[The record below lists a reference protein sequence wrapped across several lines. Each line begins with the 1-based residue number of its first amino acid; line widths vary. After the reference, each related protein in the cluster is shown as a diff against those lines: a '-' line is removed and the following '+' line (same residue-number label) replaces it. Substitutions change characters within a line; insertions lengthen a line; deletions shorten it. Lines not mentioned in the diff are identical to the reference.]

1 MKTKVIIFA
10 ALAVLP
16 CLCACNRLAKE
27 RRFAADCMNEEVVAD
42 STTVVATVKQGR
54 LAGYRTAG
62 VNIFKGIP
70 YAKARRFMAPE
81 APDVWTGIRSCRAY
95 GPTCPQAIRTGWQ
108 SDEAAFAFNWN
119 DGHAGEDCLR
129 LNIWTRGLGDH
140 KKRPVMVWLHGGGF
154 AAGSG
159 QELPAYDG
167 TNLAR
172 EGDVVVVTVNHRL
185 NVLGFL
191 DLSAFGE
198 KYGKSGNA
206 GLLDLVESLRW
217 IKDNIRSFGGDPDN
231 VTIFGQSG
239 GGGKVSTLLAM
250 PAAKGLFH
258 KAIIESG
265 SQLKCMDREYSR
277 RIGIDVVKKLELN
290 ASNIGRIAEIPYE
303 RLLAAGEEAIK
314 EEKAEALKRGWKGFI
329 FGWGPVVD
337 GDILPQHP
345 FSPAAPAQSKDIPI
359 IIGTTLNEFCASAYV
374 PALRNLP
381 EEAVMK
387 QVRQRY
393 GNLTDDYLKAFG
405 EAYPGYKPN
414 DLLDID
420 LTFRPMAIE
429 QARLKEAQHGA
440 PVYMYLFTWQ
450 SPAMNGIWRATHCM
464 EIPFVF
470 DNTALQ
476 AGMTGNGLQARAL
489 AKKMSRAWIN
499 FAKTGKPTAHDLPAW
514 EPYTGTKGA
523 TLLFDNT
530 CAMRYNHDTKLIK
543 IARQCPQ
550 KPK

>member
-1 MKTKVIIFA
+1 MKTKRIVA
-10 ALAVLP
+10 ALAALA
-16 CLCACNRLAKE
+16 CLHACGHLTKE
-27 RRFAADCMNEEVVAD
+27 GRTAAENTSEVVAD
-42 STTVVATVKQGR
+42 STTIVAKVKQGEI
-54 LAGYRTAG
+54 AGYQTMG
-62 VNIFKGIP
+62 VNVFKGVP
-70 YAKARRFMAPE
+70 YAKAERFMPPT
-81 APDVWTGIRSCRAY
+81 APDSWTGVRSCRAY
-95 GPTCPQAIRTGWQ
+95 GPTCPQAVRTGWQ
-108 SDEAAFAFNWN
+108 SDEAAFAFNWD

-129 LNIWTRGLGDH
+129 LNIWTRGLADN
-140 KKRPVMVWLHGGGF
+140 KKRAVMVWLHGGGF

-172 EGDVVVVTVNHRL
+172 KGDVVVVTVNHRL

-206 GLLDLVESLRW
+206 GMLDLVEALRW
-217 IKDNIRSFGGDPDN
+217 IKENVESFGGDPDN

-239 GGGKVSTLLAM
+239 GGGKVSTLLAT

-265 SQLKCMDREYSR
+265 SQLKCMEQQYTR
-277 RIGIDVVKKLELN
+277 RIGANVAKRLGLN
-290 ASNIGRIAEIPYE
+290 ASNIDRIAEMPYE
-303 RLLAAGEEAIK
+303 KLLAAGEEAIK
-314 EEKAEALKRGWKGFI
+314 EEKAEALKAGWNGFI

-337 GDILPQHP
+337 GDFLPQHP
-345 FSPAAPAQSKDIPI
+345 FSPAAPAQSKDIPL

-374 PALRNLP
+374 PALRNLS
-381 EEAVMK
+381 EEAVMQ
-387 QVRQRY
+387 QVKQRY
-393 GNLTDDYLKAFG
+393 GNLADDYLKAFA
-405 EAYPGYKPN
+405 EAYPDHKPN
-414 DLLDID
+414 DLLDVD
-420 LTFRPMAIE
+420 LTFRPMAME

-450 SPAMNGIWRATHCM
+450 SPAMNGIWRSIHCM

-476 AGMTGNGLQARAL
+476 GGMTGNGPQARAL
-489 AKKMSRAWIN
+489 AQTMSPAWIN
-499 FAKTGKPTAHDLPAW
+499 FAKTGKPTAGGLPAW
-514 EPYTGTKGA
+514 EAYTAANGA

-530 CAMRYNHDTKLIK
+530 CKMRYNHDAKLVK

-550 KPK
+550 KPL

>member
-1 MKTKVIIFA
+1 MKTKRIVA
-10 ALAVLP
+10 ALAALA
-16 CLCACNRLAKE
+16 CLHACGHLTKE
-27 RRFAADCMNEEVVAD
+27 GRTAAENTSEVVAD
-42 STTVVATVKQGR
+42 STTIVAKVKQGEI
-54 LAGYRTAG
+54 AGYQTMG
-62 VNIFKGIP
+62 VNVFKGVP
-70 YAKARRFMAPE
+70 YAKAERFMPPT
-81 APDVWTGIRSCRAY
+81 APDSWTGVRSCRAY
-95 GPTCPQAIRTGWQ
+95 GPTCPQAVRTGWQ
-108 SDEAAFAFNWN
+108 SDEAAFAFNWD

-129 LNIWTRGLGDH
+129 LNIWTRGLADN
-140 KKRPVMVWLHGGGF
+140 KKRAVMVWLHGGGF

-172 EGDVVVVTVNHRL
+172 KGDVVVVTVNHRL

-206 GLLDLVESLRW
+206 GMLDLVEALRW
-217 IKDNIRSFGGDPDN
+217 IKENVESFGGDPDN

-239 GGGKVSTLLAM
+239 GGGKVSTLLAT

-265 SQLKCMDREYSR
+265 SQLKCMEQQYTR
-277 RIGIDVVKKLELN
+277 RIGANVAKRLGLN
-290 ASNIGRIAEIPYE
+290 ASNIDRIAEMPYE
-303 RLLAAGEEAIK
+303 KLLAAGEEAIK
-314 EEKAEALKRGWKGFI
+314 EEKAEALKAGWNGFI

-337 GDILPQHP
+337 GDFLPQHP
-345 FSPAAPAQSKDIPI
+345 FSPAAPAQSKDIPL

-374 PALRNLP
+374 PALRNLS
-381 EEAVMK
+381 EEAVMQ
-387 QVRQRY
+387 QVKQRY
-393 GNLTDDYLKAFG
+393 GNLADDYLKAFA
-405 EAYPGYKPN
+405 EAYPDHKPN
-414 DLLDID
+414 DLLDVD
-420 LTFRPMAIE
+420 LTFRPMAME

-450 SPAMNGIWRATHCM
+450 SPAMNGIWRSIHCM

-476 AGMTGNGLQARAL
+476 GGMTGNGPQARAL
-489 AKKMSRAWIN
+489 AQTMSQTWIN
-499 FAKTGKPTAHDLPAW
+499 FAKTGKPTAGGLPAW
-514 EPYTGTKGA
+514 EAYTAANGA

-530 CAMRYNHDTKLIK
+530 CKMRYNHDAKLVK

-550 KPK
+550 KPL

>member
-1 MKTKVIIFA
+1 MKTKRIVA
-10 ALAVLP
+10 ALAALA
-16 CLCACNRLAKE
+16 CLHACGHLTKE
-27 RRFAADCMNEEVVAD
+27 GRTAAENTSEVVAD
-42 STTVVATVKQGR
+42 STTIVAKVKQGEI
-54 LAGYRTAG
+54 AGYQTMG
-62 VNIFKGIP
+62 VNVFKGVP
-70 YAKARRFMAPE
+70 YAKAERFMPPT
-81 APDVWTGIRSCRAY
+81 APDSWTGVRSCRAY
-95 GPTCPQAIRTGWQ
+95 GPTCPQAVRTGWQ
-108 SDEAAFAFNWN
+108 SDEAAFAFNWD

-129 LNIWTRGLGDH
+129 LNIWTRGLADN
-140 KKRPVMVWLHGGGF
+140 KKRAVMVWLHGGGF

-167 TNLAR
+167 TNLAGK
-172 EGDVVVVTVNHRL
+172 GDVVVVTVNHRL

-206 GLLDLVESLRW
+206 GMLDLVEALRW
-217 IKDNIRSFGGDPDN
+217 IKENVESFGGDPDN

-239 GGGKVSTLLAM
+239 GGGKVSTLLAT

-265 SQLKCMDREYSR
+265 SQLKCMEQQYTR
-277 RIGIDVVKKLELN
+277 RIGANVAKRLGLN
-290 ASNIGRIAEIPYE
+290 ASNIDRIAEMPYE
-303 RLLAAGEEAIK
+303 KLLAAGEEAIK
-314 EEKAEALKRGWKGFI
+314 EEKAEALKAGWNGFI

-337 GDILPQHP
+337 GDFLPQHP
-345 FSPAAPAQSKDIPI
+345 FSPAAPAQSKDIPL

-374 PALRNLP
+374 PALRNLS
-381 EEAVMK
+381 EEAVMQ
-387 QVRQRY
+387 QVKQRY
-393 GNLTDDYLKAFG
+393 GNLADDYLKAFA
-405 EAYPGYKPN
+405 EAYPDHKPN
-414 DLLDID
+414 DLLDVD
-420 LTFRPMAIE
+420 LTFRPMAME

-450 SPAMNGIWRATHCM
+450 SPAMNGIWRSIHCM

-476 AGMTGNGLQARAL
+476 GGMTGNGPQARAL
-489 AKKMSRAWIN
+489 AQTMSQAWIN
-499 FAKTGKPTAHDLPAW
+499 FAKTGKPTAGGLPAW
-514 EPYTGTKGA
+514 EAYTAANGA

-530 CAMRYNHDTKLIK
+530 CKMRYNHDAKLVK

-550 KPK
+550 KPL